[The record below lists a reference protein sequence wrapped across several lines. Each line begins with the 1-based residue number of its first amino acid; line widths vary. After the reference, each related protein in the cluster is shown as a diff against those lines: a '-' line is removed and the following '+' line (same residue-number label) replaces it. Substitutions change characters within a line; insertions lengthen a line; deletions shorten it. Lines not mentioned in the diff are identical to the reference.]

1 MSCVPG
7 MPEGRVTDS
16 SVLATC
22 HTSFLVGA
30 EERREVTAARSAS
43 SWVAIAASGE
53 AVGEAEKKS
62 MLRPSVR
69 PDSHTQP
76 SRAYNVDWPEAALPE
91 IQHCIHE
98 PQALAITSDTHD

>member
-7 MPEGRVTDS
+7 MPEGRLTDS
-16 SVLATC
+16 SVLATY

-30 EERREVTAARSAS
+30 EERREVTAARSAN

-53 AVGEAEKKS
+53 AEGEAEKKS

-76 SRAYNVDWPEAALPE
+76 SRAYRVAWPEAALPE
-91 IQHCIHE
+91 RQY
-98 PQALAITSDTHD
+98 

>member
-1 MSCVPG
+1 MSLVPG
-7 MPEGRVTDS
+7 MPEGRVTIS

-30 EERREVTAARSAS
+30 EESREVTAACCAN
-43 SWVAIAASGE
+43 SWVAIAARGE
-53 AVGEAEKKS
+53 AVGVAEKKS

-76 SRAYNVDWPEAALPE
+76 SRAYSVAWPEAALPE
-91 IQHCIHE
+91 KQHCFHE
-98 PQALAITSDTHD
+98 LHTMASSLTLLI